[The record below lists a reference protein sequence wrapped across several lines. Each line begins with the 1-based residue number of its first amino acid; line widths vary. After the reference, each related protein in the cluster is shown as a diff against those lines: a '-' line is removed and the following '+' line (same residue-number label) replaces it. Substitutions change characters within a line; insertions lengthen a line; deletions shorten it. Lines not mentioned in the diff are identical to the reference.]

1 LPKNAFAN
9 IRISAIFLL
18 GSFTAHAR
26 RSRDARDPV
35 CACASW
41 KLFFEQGGIR
51 SMIFNSVLDSVMEG
65 SQRILRWD
73 LRLKNE
79 EKRFVM
85 AYE

>member
-1 LPKNAFAN
+1 
-9 IRISAIFLL
+9 
-18 GSFTAHAR
+18 
-26 RSRDARDPV
+26 
-35 CACASW
+35 
-41 KLFFEQGGIR
+41 
-51 SMIFNSVLDSVMEG
+51 MIFNSVLDSVMEG